1 MGEIEE
7 SAQGRAGLSRPRI
20 IVALE
25 DVRSMNNVGSVFRS
39 CDAFGVEELWLCGFT
54 PTPPHRDI
62 QKTALG
68 ATETVSWRHFPNPA
82 AMLEAARS
90 QGLRIA
96 AAEQAAG
103 STSLEDA
110 FGSAKEPVLLV
121 FGNEVS
127 GVSDAVLEAADAC
140 VEIPQVGAK
149 HSLNIAV
156 SVGVVL
162 WEAVR
167 ARPTSRP

>member
-1 MGEIEE
+1 MFRRKTMPEIEDA
-7 SAQGRAGLSRPRI
+7 SRATAQRLRRRI

-25 DVRSMNNVGSVFRS
+25 DVRSMANVGSVFRS
-39 CDAFGVEELWLCGFT
+39 CDALGVEALWLVGIT

-62 QKTALG
+62 HKTALG
-68 ATETVSWRHFPNPA
+68 ATDTVVWRHFSSSA
-82 AMLEAARS
+82 EMLEAARAA
-90 QGLRIA
+90 GLRVV
-96 AAEQAAG
+96 AAEQAVG
-103 STSLEDA
+103 STPLAGAFLGDDA
-110 FGSAKEPVLLV
+110 PVLLV

-127 GVSDAVLEAADAC
+127 GVSDAVLAAADAC

-162 WEAVR
+162 WEVVR
-167 ARPTSRP
+167 G

>member
-1 MGEIEE
+1 MAEIEQ
-7 SAQGRAGLSRPRI
+7 SAQSRIGVARPRI

-39 CDAFGVEELWLCGFT
+39 CDAFGAEELWLCGIT

-68 ATETVSWRHFPNPA
+68 ATATVPWRHFSSSA
-82 AMLEAARS
+82 EMLESARGA
-90 QGLRIA
+90 GLQVFA
-96 AAEQAAG
+96 VEQAAG
-103 STSLEDA
+103 SSSLAEA
-110 FGSAKEPVLLV
+110 FSGNAVPVILV

-127 GVSDAVLEAADAC
+127 GVSDAVLESADGC

-167 ARPTSRP
+167 E